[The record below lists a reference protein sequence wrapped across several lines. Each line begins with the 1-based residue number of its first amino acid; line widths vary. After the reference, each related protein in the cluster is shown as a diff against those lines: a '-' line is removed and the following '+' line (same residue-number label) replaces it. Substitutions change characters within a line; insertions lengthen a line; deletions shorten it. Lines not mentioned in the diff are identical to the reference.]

1 MRLNIYLLVVVIE
14 TKPNTINTGHVL
26 ATYYTTY
33 ITILCQVGYCWPR
46 FTIVWNI
53 TIRLSILYHM
63 QYQSV
68 QQKQVYSQQNL
79 SSEQRALIKT
89 RTIQSMSI
97 TRVLKLL
104 LVRYVTFSPH
114 STLIPEEL
122 ELEVAHTFHYYLTP
136 VVYSHFLRCLCY

>member
-1 MRLNIYLLVVVIE
+1 
-14 TKPNTINTGHVL
+14 
-26 ATYYTTY
+26 
-33 ITILCQVGYCWPR
+33 
-46 FTIVWNI
+46 
-53 TIRLSILYHM
+53 M

-79 SSEQRALIKT
+79 SSDQRALIKT